1 MTTVSPTAQARILE
15 AAREILAADSAATV
29 GDIAARAGVS
39 RATVH
44 RYFPTRAGLL
54 AAVGAEPDQG
64 SRDRI
69 LAAAADLVGRHG
81 FAAVSMDELAA
92 TAGVSR
98 ASVYRLFPG
107 KAALLEALVVA
118 YSPFAPM
125 VAYMNDCGDRP
136 PEEVVP
142 DLYRLM
148 ARVLAPNIGLLASVL
163 TEVTS
168 ASPEAIEGAQR
179 PVTAMLRSVGGYLE
193 RQMDAGRIIRAHRVL
208 AVQALFGPLFFH
220 LLTRSTATR
229 IAGLD
234 VPLDAAVDQLSAIA
248 LRALTPRGGDDTNRE

>member
-1 MTTVSPTAQARILE
+1 MTATERTVQERIV
-15 AAREILAADSAATV
+15 AAAGEMLAVDPGVTVAA
-29 GDIAARAGVS
+29 IAGRAGVS

-44 RYFPTRAGLL
+44 RYFPTRAELL
-54 AAVGAEPDQG
+54 ASVGQEPDQG
-64 SRDRI
+64 ARDRV
-69 LAAAADLVGRHG
+69 LAAAAELVGRHG

-92 TAGVSR
+92 AAGVSR

-125 VAYMNDCGDRP
+125 VAYLNDCGDRP
-136 PEEVVP
+136 PEEVIP

-148 ARVLAPNIGLLASVL
+148 ARVVAPNIGLLASVL

-168 ASPEAIEGAQR
+168 ASPEAVEGAQR

-193 RQMDAGRIIRAHRVL
+193 HQMDAGRIIRAHRVL

-234 VPLDAAVDQLSAIA
+234 VPLDAAADQLSAIA
-248 LRALTPRGGDDTNRE
+248 LRALTPRAGDNTNRE